1 MLGPKKR
8 WSPVRPLHV
17 IAANLSDYI
26 WVTTHPG
33 LTRTLVG
40 SGRTA
45 TSDQRVGAVPAKAVR
60 ASLCLRDEEATARV
74 PVAYPMARYKTVCS
88 GHSRIDKIVSELPIV
103 WSAEHDKPVPK
114 LIVRVRYWSPPTSA
128 NPTGLTAAARPKA
141 RPGPAQWS
149 RPPVPPEPDR

>member
-1 MLGPKKR
+1 MGDN
-8 WSPVRPLHV
+8 
-17 IAANLSDYI
+17 A
-26 WVTTHPG
+26 PG

-45 TSDQRVGAVPAKAVR
+45 TSDQRVDAVPAKAVR

-114 LIVRVRYWSPPTSA
+114 LIVRVRYWSPSNFGQPDGPDGGGQA
-128 NPTGLTAAARPKA
+128 EGPAR
-141 RPGPAQWS
+141 PAQWS
-149 RPPVPPEPDR
+149 RPPVPQEPDR